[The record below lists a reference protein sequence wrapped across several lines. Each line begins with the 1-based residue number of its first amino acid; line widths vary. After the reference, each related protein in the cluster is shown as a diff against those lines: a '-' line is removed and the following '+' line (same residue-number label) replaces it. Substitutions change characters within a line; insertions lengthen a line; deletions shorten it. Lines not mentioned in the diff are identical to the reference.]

1 MKNNAITLISLVI
14 TIILLIILA
23 GIAINLSLGENGLFI
38 KAKQA
43 KEKYINEQVL
53 EEKSINDLYS
63 QIMIATNDSS
73 EITVS
78 IEDLKKIIKEEVKK
92 EVKER
97 NSAPIF
103 IDFDNLLT
111 TITTQGTSWEATEDC
126 AVICNLAVKDAM
138 TASVTINDVAVS
150 AICNQSSSNNS
161 YTNTVQVVYAKK
173 GSVIKT
179 RENYGIYDIK
189 IYGLK

>member
-78 IEDLKKIIKEEVKK
+78 IEDLKKIIKEEVQKD
-92 EVKER
+92 VKER
-97 NSAPIF
+97 DTAPIF

-126 AVICNLAVKDAM
+126 AIICDLAVKDAM
-138 TASVTINDVAVS
+138 TASVTINDVTVS

-173 GSVIKT
+173 GSVIET

-189 IYGLK
+189 IYGIK

>member
-78 IEDLKKIIKEEVKK
+78 IEDLKKIIKEEVQK

-97 NSAPIF
+97 DTAPIF

-126 AVICNLAVKDAM
+126 AIICDLAVKDAM
-138 TASVTINDVAVS
+138 TASVTINDVTVS

>member
-78 IEDLKKIIKEEVKK
+78 IEDLKKIIKEEVQK

-97 NSAPIF
+97 DTAPIF

-126 AVICNLAVKDAM
+126 AIICDLAVKDAM
-138 TASVTINDVAVS
+138 TASVTINDVTVS

-173 GSVIKT
+173 GSVIET

-189 IYGLK
+189 IYGIK

>member
-78 IEDLKKIIKEEVKK
+78 IEDLKKIIKEEVQK

-97 NSAPIF
+97 DTAPIF

-126 AVICNLAVKDAM
+126 AIICDLAVKDAM